1 MALSTPSSIRA
12 LDRNE
17 RQNFLALW
25 VLFAALNLAV
35 IPWGAQRGPEIPEVI
50 GVTGT
55 IAFVAGLLT
64 AYFLGNEYRHTGRTG
79 LLYLTCAYLYGAV
92 MAMLHALSYP
102 GALLPQGIGG
112 THQTFGWAFLAWRAG
127 FALIVLA
134 AVLFVGKYDGRSPRL
149 RQRLTWGCV
158 TTLAACVLVYTL
170 CANASL
176 VEIDGDRFITLAL
189 AVCWVI
195 VALGALSLVLIWRT
209 PATADVLYFW
219 LGLVVVGYMADL
231 AMSSASGLR
240 YTLGWYVSKANI
252 ALSSCILLV
261 FWLAQRPTADQPLWT
276 RTVATYLAALC
287 VLAAGL
293 SLHWALSPWMGMRVP
308 YATTFGAIGVTVLMA
323 GWGPATVVAVVGF
336 TVANYYFVE
345 PVAAFEVIDPGDVLS
360 GVVFF
365 FSATVIVMLGET
377 MRRARDRAR
386 QAEIELQARAEELQQ
401 ADVNKSRFLA
411 ILSHE
416 LRNPLAPLRT
426 GLALLT
432 LARDEKTA
440 GETHAMMERQVGYL
454 ARLIDD
460 LLDVSRIEQGKLE
473 LKRTKIA
480 LDSAV
485 RNAIET
491 ARPNIEAKSQQ
502 LIVRQAQELLCV
514 EGDPTRLSQVI
525 ANLLH
530 NASKFTPSGG
540 RIEIETRSEGDVSVI
555 SVKDDGIGIPP
566 EDLKSVFEMFVQVQ
580 STRSEAAGGL
590 GLGLNL
596 VRTLVELHGGAV
608 EARSA
613 GMGKGSEFSVRLPLA
628 EADADLMM
636 TATPARR
643 AQRGEKRRILVVD
656 DNQDAANTLSDLLR
670 IDGHE
675 TQPAYDGGTAL
686 RIAHEFRPDVA
697 FIDLN
702 MPGMDGFEL
711 ARRIRA
717 EPWGKSL
724 TLIALTGMG
733 QQSEIEQ
740 TRQTG
745 FDYHLT
751 KPALPDQ
758 VLRIAAGI

>member
-1 MALSTPSSIRA
+1 MALNTPSSIRA
-12 LDRNE
+12 LDPDE
-17 RQNFLALW
+17 RQTFLAIW

-35 IPWGAQRGPEIPEVI
+35 IPWGATPGPEIPAVI

-64 AYFLGNEYRHTGRTG
+64 AYFVGSEYRRTGRTG

-112 THQTFGWAFLAWRAG
+112 TDQTFGWAFLAWRTG
-127 FALIVLA
+127 FAFIVLA
-134 AVLFVGKYDGRSPRL
+134 AIILVGRSDGPGPRI
-149 RQRLTWGCV
+149 RQRLAWGCIG
-158 TTLAACVLVYTL
+158 TLAACVLVYTL
-170 CANASL
+170 CANTSL
-176 VEIDGDRFITLAL
+176 VEIDGNRFTEIGL
-189 AVCWVI
+189 AVCWAV

-261 FWLAQRPTADQPLWT
+261 FWLAQRPAVQPLWT
-276 RTVATYLAALC
+276 RTVAAYLAGLC

-293 SLHWALSPWMGMRVP
+293 SLHWALSPWMGLRVP
-308 YATTFGAIGVTVLMA
+308 YATTFGAVGVTVLMA
-323 GWGPATVVAVVGF
+323 GWGPATLVAVAGF
-336 TVANYYFVE
+336 TLANYYFVE
-345 PVAAFEVIDPGDVLS
+345 PVGTFEALDTGDVLS
-360 GVVFF
+360 GFLFF
-365 FSATVIVMLGET
+365 FSVTVIVMLGAT

-386 QAEIELQARAEELQQ
+386 QAEIELQARAQELQQ

-426 GLALLT
+426 GLALLS
-432 LARDEKTA
+432 LARDGKTA
-440 GETHAMMERQVGYL
+440 GDTHAMMERQVGYL

-473 LKRTKIA
+473 LKRAKVA
-480 LDSAV
+480 LDRVV
-485 RNAIET
+485 RDAIET
-491 ARPNIEAKSQQ
+491 ARPHIEAKSQQ
-502 LIVRQAQELLCV
+502 LIVREARELLCV
-514 EGDPTRLSQVI
+514 EGDRTRLSQVV

-540 RIEIETRSEGDVSVI
+540 RIEIETRSEGDIGVV

-566 EDLKSVFEMFVQVQ
+566 EDLDVVFDMFVQVQ
-580 STRSEAAGGL
+580 SARTEATGGL

-613 GMGKGSEFSVRLPLA
+613 GTGKGSEFIVRLPLV
-628 EADADLMM
+628 EADSDLMI
-636 TATPARR
+636 AVPPAPGAVRGAKRR
-643 AQRGEKRRILVVD
+643 ALVVD
-656 DNQDAANTLSDLLR
+656 DNQDAADTLSDLLR
-670 IDGHE
+670 IEGHE

-686 RIAHEFRPDVA
+686 KIAHEFRPDVA

-717 EPWGKSL
+717 QPWGSAM
-724 TLIALTGMG
+724 TLVALTGMG

-758 VLRIAAGI
+758 VLRIAAGN